1 MFYTAFYKL
10 WLKLKYFKIKIIQQY
25 EEKNESGK
33 IIDKRTLE
41 VAVRV

>member
-1 MFYTAFYKL
+1 MFYTTFYKL
-10 WLKLKYFKIKIIQQY
+10 WLKLKYFKIKIIQY